1 MDIVRKFEEL
11 LKETFDVRDA
21 IAVNS
26 GTSALIA
33 TLWSLDLGKEKSPA
47 TEKYFSD
54 EIITTPFTFQA
65 TINSILISNG
75 IPIFA
80 DIDLKSKLIQID
92 EIINKI
98 NINTKAILP
107 VHLFGRVFNRTKL
120 KEKINEK
127 WIGEIR
133 LLLDQIY
140 YIEDACQA
148 FLAKDADGYYAGT
161 RGDAG
166 CFSFYKTK
174 NLSTFE
180 GGAIIIPKESRLDEV
195 KIRAI
200 TNQGQCGRFNHLYT
214 GFNFRMSE
222 PAASLGYHM
231 LKNHRQGIEAEIG
244 KYNENNGYYPTLAYQ
259 QPSFPENMKHGINC
273 PIAESVVER
282 IKNGLP
288 V

>member
-1 MDIVRKFEEL
+1 MDIIKKFEEL
-11 LKETFDVRDA
+11 LIETFDVRDA
-21 IAVNS
+21 IVVNS

-33 TLWSLDLGKEKSPA
+33 VLWSLNLGKSG
-47 TEKYFSD
+47 YRD

-65 TINSILISNG
+65 TTNAIIISG
-75 IPIFA
+75 GTPIFA
-80 DIDLKSKLIQID
+80 DIDPVTKLIDPDSIAR
-92 EIINKI
+92 KLSR
-98 NINTKAILP
+98 NTQAILP
-107 VHLFGRVFNRTKL
+107 VHLFGRVLL
-120 KEKINEK
+120 KDRVVMNYPS
-127 WIGEIR
+127 
-133 LLLDQIY
+133 LVFPY

-148 FLAKDADGYYAGT
+148 FLAKDEDGYYAGT

-180 GGAIIIPKESRLDEV
+180 GGAIIIPKESRLDEQ

-200 TNQGQCGRFNHLYT
+200 TNQGQCGRFNHLHI

-222 PAASLGYHM
+222 PAATLGYHM

-244 KYNENNGYYPTLAYQ
+244 KYNENNGYYPSLTYQ
-259 QPSFPENMKHGINC
+259 QPSFPEHMKYGINC
-273 PIAESVVER
+273 PIAESIVER